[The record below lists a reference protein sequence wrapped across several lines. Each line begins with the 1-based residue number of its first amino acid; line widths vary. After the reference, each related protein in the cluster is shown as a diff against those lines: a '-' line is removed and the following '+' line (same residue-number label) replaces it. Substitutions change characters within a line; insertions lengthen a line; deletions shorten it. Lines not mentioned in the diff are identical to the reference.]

1 MAGVSYYTR
10 GTLAVYFPEDKVC
23 CMNCHLARRMEKD
36 IYKCPYTGQLNF
48 NPAFS
53 IQEECPLKFEGEEHV

>member
-53 IQEECPLKFEGEEHV
+53 IQE